1 MDISLREI
9 FESMPFSF
17 SRNGSY
23 VRNIAKLP
31 EVERIA
37 TLRGRQALLDL
48 FTKRAHTSTGERN
61 QMLAPIRAECMDLM
75 VALERQYGDG
85 HYAERKKCLDNLLE
99 DLQQN
104 YHVDLT
110 ALLAVLRAG
119 YRAREVQARGEQ
131 EVDARRNL
139 ARHGRMVRS
148 LRDLLLKLEK
158 SYETLLTFYGSGFVI
173 VEKLAAVE
181 ASLTLT
187 QKLHSLRTELE
198 HDPLAQ
204 ELFPGPYRRPRIG
217 KPTATWRKLLRSEL
231 NRVGV
236 PDEFEESLL
245 ISTGLLPYRPLPS
258 VVD

>member
-1 MDISLREI
+1 MRSERSVSTIFLRTFSRTTMSTSRLSSLSSVRGTEREKSRHAESKRLMLVGISLVMEEWSEA
-9 FESMPFSF
+9 FE
-17 SRNGSY
+17 
-23 VRNIAKLP
+23 
-31 EVERIA
+31 
-37 TLRGRQALLDL
+37 T
-48 FTKRAHTSTGERN
+48 
-61 QMLAPIRAECMDLM
+61 C
-75 VALERQYGDG
+75 
-85 HYAERKKCLDNLLE
+85 
-99 DLQQN
+99 
-104 YHVDLT
+104 
-110 ALLAVLRAG
+110 
-119 YRAREVQARGEQ
+119 
-131 EVDARRNL
+131 
-139 ARHGRMVRS
+139 
-148 LRDLLLKLEK
+148 EK